1 VAVFR
6 FEYLCN
12 MPDTLAVGRVVGLFR
27 YPVKSMAS
35 EALEAIDVGWNGFT
49 GDRRWAF
56 VRGGLERSGFPW
68 LTIRERPEMWRYQ
81 PYFADP
87 NDPEKSVT
95 MVRTPSGQ
103 ELDVVDPL
111 LADELG
117 HEARVIKQSRGIFD
131 TMPLSLITSQTIS
144 GLSAS
149 VGRELD
155 RRRFRPNLL
164 VESLDG
170 GDAPEDAWVGAVLR
184 IGEMRM
190 RVDKRDKR
198 CVMINVDP
206 VTTERDPSVLRKVAQ
221 ERQSCLGVYGNV
233 VEPGRVSVGDAVTV
247 EAR

>member
-1 VAVFR
+1 MAKAR
-6 FEYLCN
+6 H
-12 MPDTLAVGRVVGLFR
+12 VGRVVGLFR

-35 EALEAIDVGWNGFT
+35 ESLEAIDAGWNGFT

-56 VRGGLERSGFPW
+56 VRDGLERSGFPW

-95 MVRTPSGQ
+95 MVRTPSGD
-103 ELDVVDPL
+103 EFDVVDPS
-111 LADELG
+111 LAERLG
-117 HEARVIKQSRGIFD
+117 YGARVIKQSRGIFD
-131 TMPLSLITSQTIS
+131 TMPLSLITTQTIAA
-144 GLSAS
+144 LSVS
-149 VGRELD
+149 VGRDLD
-155 RRRFRPNLL
+155 NRRFRPNLL
-164 VESLDG
+164 IESVDG
-170 GDAPEDAWVGAVLR
+170 GDAPEDAWIGDVLS
-184 IGEMRM
+184 IGGMRM

-206 VTTERDPSVLRKVAQ
+206 VTTERDPSILRAVAQ

-233 VEPGRVSVGDAVTV
+233 VEPGRVSLGDSVTI